1 MAMLGV
7 VWLCGGRCV
16 AMLNFVSLCWVLRG
30 YVGDVERFAGIS
42 VCLCARRTR
51 FPWMSSR

>member
-30 YVGDVERFAGIS
+30 YVGDVERFASIS
-42 VCLCARRTR
+42 ICLCARRTR